1 MSEKI
6 HIASEEEM
14 KFFASNLAMKLE
26 SGKTILLSGDLGTGK
41 TTFSQY
47 FLKALG
53 VQKVTSPTFAI
64 FNEYDIDHGS
74 VNRAFHF
81 DLYRLGSTEELEE
94 LGFYEIVEDK
104 LSHVLVE
111 WPEKAEVI
119 MPEDAIRIEIEHG
132 KDDESRTLLVSGI

>member
-14 KFFASNLAMKLE
+14 KNFASDLAKSFE
-26 SGKTILLSGDLGTGK
+26 SGKTVLLSGDLGTGK

-53 VQKVTSPTFAI
+53 VQRVTSPTFAI
-64 FNEYDIDHGS
+64 FNEYGVERREIDR
-74 VNRAFHF
+74 VFHF

-94 LGFYEIVEDK
+94 LGFYEIVDDK